1 MVHKSTSSFSGSG
14 SGSVTEVDTGTG
26 LTGGPITDT
35 GTISIADSTAN
46 TLAGFD
52 NSGVFSDVTIGTNL
66 TLSGGVLNASGGGGG
81 GSPGGST
88 GDIQYNAGGGNFGG
102 VTLVPLA
109 NGGTGADFSGQ
120 GGQYELVTQ
129 PVNGG
134 PFQTAQIDLSYLQDI
149 QLDITN
155 HNLFVGQPPG
165 GLVLGTAK
173 RNTGFNE
180 SAFQSL
186 TTGTDN
192 TLFGR
197 SALLAV
203 SDGYNNT
210 AFGSQAL
217 TNMTGSNTDNTALG
231 FQAASSG
238 CGNYNICIGSQSYHS
253 SNSVDNE
260 IVIAPNTQ
268 GMGANT
274 VQIGSNVS
282 PLSTDVYFG
291 DSTAVLHAAGTSLT
305 GTAPALT
312 AGTVTTNAN
321 LTGPITSVGNATS
334 IASSIALP
342 GNPTTTTQSQGTSNT
357 TISTTA
363 YVDTAV
369 ANAIAGVNPAVTVQ
383 VATAA
388 ILPNSPVY
396 FNGVSGVGAT
406 ITDGGIGATSHALVV
421 DGYTPVLNDR
431 ILVKNE
437 GSGGGLG
444 AAKNGV
450 YFVSTLGVAGVTPWV
465 ITRALDYD
473 QPSDIN
479 NTGAIPVINGTANAL
494 TQWVI
499 NTKVTTVGTDAINYT
514 EFSVNPTT
522 LLSNSLTSANVFVGS
537 GSNIAT
543 GVAVSGDLT
552 AVNTGAFT
560 VAKIAGTVVSGTTG
574 STNVVFST
582 SPTLVTPTLGVATAT
597 SVNKMAITAPASS
610 STLAVADG
618 KTFTAS
624 NTITL
629 TGTDG
634 VSANIS
640 NLKIRTIGF
649 SATGTLATG
658 QQGAYVVFPV
668 AGTITGWSIVAN
680 AGTATVKVWKIA
692 AGTTAPAIGN
702 NINTNGVS
710 LSTGTM
716 IQSTDV
722 TDFTSTTVT
731 AGDTFAFNLSA
742 VATATILDFQ
752 LQITVT

>member
-1 MVHKSTSSFSGSG
+1 MVHKSNTHTAAVSSGT
-14 SGSVTEVDTGTG
+14 VTEVDTGTG
-26 LTGGPITDT
+26 LTGGPITTT
-35 GTISIADSTAN
+35 GTIALAN
-46 TLAGFD
+46 TA
-52 NSGVFSDVTIGTNL
+52 VTPGSYTSTNL
-66 TLSGGVLNASGGGGG
+66 TVDQQGRITAAASG
-81 GSPGGST
+81 
-88 GDIQYNAGGGNFGG
+88 AGGG
-102 VTLVPLA
+102 VTSISNSDGTLTISPT
-109 NGGTGADFSGQ
+109 TGAAVASIALGHANTWSGQ
-120 GGQYELVTQ
+120 
-129 PVNGG
+129 
-134 PFQTAQIDLSYLQDI
+134 QT
-149 QLDITN
+149 
-155 HNLFVGQPPG
+155 FVAPI
-165 GLVLGTAK
+165 LGTPAS
-173 RNTGFNE
+173 GV
-180 SAFQSL
+180 A
-186 TTGTDN
+186 
-192 TLFGR
+192 
-197 SALLAV
+197 
-203 SDGYNNT
+203 
-210 AFGSQAL
+210 
-217 TNMTGSNTDNTALG
+217 TN
-231 FQAASSG
+231 
-238 CGNYNICIGSQSYHS
+238 
-253 SNSVDNE
+253 
-260 IVIAPNTQ
+260 
-268 GMGANT
+268 
-274 VQIGSNVS
+274 
-282 PLSTDVYFG
+282 
-291 DSTAVLHAAGTSLT
+291 LT
-305 GTAPALT
+305 GTASALT
-312 AGTVTTNAN
+312 AGNVTTNAN
-321 LTGPITSVGNATS
+321 LTGPVTSVGNATS

-357 TISTTA
+357 TISTTG

-396 FNGVSGVGAT
+396 FNGVSGIGAT

-421 DGYTPVLNDR
+421 DGYTPILNDR

-437 GSGGGLG
+437 ASGGGLG

-479 NTGAIPVINGTANAL
+479 NTGAIPVINGTVNAL

-499 NTKVTTVGTDAINYT
+499 STKVTTVGTDAITYT

-522 LLSNSLTSANVFVGS
+522 LLSNSLTSANVFVGNA
-537 GSNIAT
+537 SNVAT
-543 GVAVSGDLT
+543 GVAVGGDLT
-552 AVNTGAFT
+552 ATNAGAFT
-560 VAKIAGTVVSGTTG
+560 VAKIAGTTVSGTTG
-574 STNVVFST
+574 TVNSVFST
-582 SPTLVTPTLGVATAT
+582 SPTLVTPTLGAATAT
-597 SVNKMAITAPASS
+597 SINKMAITAPTSS

-634 VSANIS
+634 VSANVTS
-640 NLKIRTIGF
+640 LKTKTIGF

-668 AGTITGWSIVAN
+668 AGTISGWSIVAN

-710 LSTGTM
+710 LSTLTM

-722 TDFTSTTVT
+722 TDFTTTTVT
-731 AGDTFAFNLSA
+731 AGDTFAFNLTA